1 MADAAGAEDEMAGP
15 LSAHK
20 CLSFKKVDVQWKS
33 WWSQGANHQH
43 VFPLKVQN
51 QLRKK
56 HGVG

>member
-1 MADAAGAEDEMAGP
+1 MADVAGAEDEMAGP

-20 CLSFKKVDVQWKS
+20 CLSFKKVDVQRKC

-43 VFPLKVQN
+43 VFPPKAQN

-56 HGVG
+56 HRVR